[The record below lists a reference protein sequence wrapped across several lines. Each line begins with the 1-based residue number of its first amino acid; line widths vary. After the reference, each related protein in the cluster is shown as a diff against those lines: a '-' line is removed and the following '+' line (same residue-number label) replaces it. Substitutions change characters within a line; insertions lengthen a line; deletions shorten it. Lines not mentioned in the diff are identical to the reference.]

1 MPRSARCCTSRGSVH
16 CGKLPRR
23 PERAGRCSTWVR
35 QVRRISGAERS
46 ARSSGARP
54 ARIRPV
60 LPAPSTRPAH
70 LPPLVSGIGP
80 GGWGT
85 IVAMP
90 TDRPTEPPQAL
101 TEEIAALRADLAAG
115 CYTTA
120 TIEQLL
126 GPVATGALRRENA
139 VPARRVLAGR
149 EEPAAVLLSLFT
161 LGAVVPRAQVQAVLP
176 TLGADAPPSEAPL
189 RARVDLAPYA
199 ASADGGQID
208 WWIASDLS
216 ELATGRP
223 LGPEHVLGV
232 GGASLTLAK
241 LAPRRSVGRVLDLG
255 CGGGIQA

>member
-70 LPPLVSGIGP
+70 LLPLVSGIGP

-161 LGAVVPRAQVQAVLP
+161 LGAEGARKSTRLDSSHVATSYAVLRLKKQ
-176 TLGADAPPSEAPL
+176 T
-189 RARVDLAPYA
+189 
-199 ASADGGQID
+199 
-208 WWIASDLS
+208 
-216 ELATGRP
+216 
-223 LGPEHVLGV
+223 
-232 GGASLTLAK
+232 
-241 LAPRRSVGRVLDLG
+241 RST
-255 CGGGIQA
+255 